1 MLALLTRVLSL
12 PRVTGP
18 IAPGRR
24 PNPGLHLDEPTPTPH
39 RPPVALR
46 RPEDRVAAALDY
58 VAALRPQVSR
68 EVAVALDD
76 LTLILGGGS

>member
-18 IAPGRR
+18 ITPGRR
-24 PNPGLHLDEPTPTPH
+24 PNPGLHLDEPA
-39 RPPVALR
+39 PPRWLPVSLR
-46 RPEDRVAAALDY
+46 RPEDRVAAALDF
-58 VAALRPQVSR
+58 VAALRPQVSP

-76 LTLILGGGS
+76 LALILGGGA